1 LLHKHH
7 THTNT
12 HTHKHYTHTTPH
24 THTPPLPHQH
34 HHKHPQ
40 TPHSHPTPFSKK
52 AKAALAIAALTLV
65 VAAQPVHAWLT
76 RATAHLLPL
85 IEKRQSKEVAW
96 NVAEVGPDKKA
107 AAQEYSKARRAVQ
120 KEAKRAKD
128 RHLLEHFEGL
138 RPGVH
143 SGQYWEIVN
152 KLHGGLGNT
161 RGAGTGPFFSA
172 PDGTPTTTRVG
183 SNAAMKEHWQHL
195 FNMPTS
201 AQESTLDEVRQRP
214 ERAELGDKP
223 DDKEIIRF
231 IRKAKSKKS
240 PGDNN
245 IPAEFWKALVG
256 SDKDLQSE

>member
-1 LLHKHH
+1 
-7 THTNT
+7 
-12 HTHKHYTHTTPH
+12 
-24 THTPPLPHQH
+24 
-34 HHKHPQ
+34 
-40 TPHSHPTPFSKK
+40 
-52 AKAALAIAALTLV
+52 
-65 VAAQPVHAWLT
+65 
-76 RATAHLLPL
+76 L